1 MTKLERAVEETL
13 KVVEKLGRGARANVI
28 LFETNIHPWQKRLV
42 KMGPAAKTK
51 LAKDLRSKRPTG
63 GTNLYDGLEM
73 ALLTEDV
80 DTIYLLS
87 DGSPGSGKFVR
98 HEDILREVKKLNR
111 TRRVA
116 IHCVAVG
123 FDSPL
128 MKDLAAQND
137 GRYVRR

>member
-1 MTKLERAVEETL
+1 MRICINEANG
-13 KVVEKLGRGARANVI
+13 VVSKYVGSARAS
-28 LFETNIHPWQKRLV
+28 
-42 KMGPAAKTK
+42 
-51 LAKDLRSKRPTG
+51 LAKHLRSQRPTG

-73 ALLTEDV
+73 ALLTKDV

-87 DGSPGSGKFVR
+87 DGSPGSGKFVAAA
-98 HEDILREVKKLNR
+98 DILREIGKLNR

-128 MKDLAAQND
+128 MRELAAQN
-137 GRYVRR
+137 GGQYVRR